1 MYDHR
6 SERMMKMKC
15 SICGKEIK
23 GYGNNAFPVGSGHC
37 CDECNG
43 KVVIPYRLFLGSA
56 GSKKQGLLIT
66 TNYELKL
73 VKQKGDKFTLK
84 ELQDAVGG
92 YIEIVASPFPGYICI
107 VDEEGKL
114 RNKKPNN
121 LAYLILGQELVGD
134 ILVIPNKLLD

>member
-1 MYDHR
+1 
-6 SERMMKMKC
+6 MKC

-23 GYGNNAFPVGSGHC
+23 GYENNAIPLTNGHC
-37 CDECNG
+37 CDECNVN
-43 KVVIPYRLFLGSA
+43 VVIPYRLFLATITKEENSM
-56 GSKKQGLLIT
+56 LIADA
-66 TNYELKL
+66 NIKL
-73 VKQKGDKFTLK
+73 VKPQGKKFILE
-84 ELQDAVGG
+84 ELQNAVGG
-92 YIEIVASPFPGYICI
+92 YIEVISSPFPGYICI

>member
-1 MYDHR
+1 
-6 SERMMKMKC
+6 MKC

-23 GYGNNAFPVGSGHC
+23 GYGNNAFRVGSGHC

-43 KVVIPYRLFLGSA
+43 KVVIPYRLFLGSI

-66 TNYELKL
+66 TNHELKL
-73 VKQKGDKFTLK
+73 VKPERDKFRLK

-92 YIEIVASPFPGYICI
+92 YIEVVASPFPGYICI

>member
-1 MYDHR
+1 M

-23 GYGNNAFPVGSGHC
+23 GYSNNAFPVGSGHC
-37 CDECNG
+37 CDECNA
-43 KVVIPYRLFLGSA
+43 KVVIPYRLFLGSI

-66 TNYELKL
+66 TNHELKL
-73 VKQKGDKFTLK
+73 VKPKGDKFTLK

-114 RNKKPNN
+114 KDEIPND
-121 LAYLILGQELVGD
+121 LASLILDQELVGEV
-134 ILVIPNKLLD
+134 LVIPSKLLD